1 MILEKKQKVRIKF
14 INEILKLKNKNEKEQ
29 SFTNNSLYNIMLLTI
44 ILKCFLKE
52 NITLKKNNDI
62 QQNSMKYSI
71 ELLNYKYSDI
81 TNLKLIIF
89 YLGHLFIVLFNGWDD
104 IFNYC
109 QIENIYIKKIEMIMK
124 DNNKDNDDIIIS
136 KNEIYPFLKINLISL
151 GYLFTKEKIVFSLNK
166 EIQIELLNYYIQIL
180 CDLYPYIIS
189 NYILIRKEVLNLIH
203 FENSKNTFHVSQ
215 TDFSTII
222 LNLEKQKTLYDD
234 YQRII
239 DSFYNFFIYSIT
251 DISFGRKL
259 FDIINKNF
267 NDYIKDKD
275 DFNKF
280 TEILFIHIYIKCI
293 EKNLSKFFIMSLI
306 IYIHNKILEDIKI
319 NSIFYY
325 HIIINFFQLIIHDD
339 VLSEKCTKLF
349 AQIFI
354 KEINEINYENSLV
367 IYLNNILSKKNLKK
381 KIIVPLITYI
391 SFYFYE
397 QNINDK
403 MEIYKRCILILEK
416 YSKYDLLKIEVFKEK
431 IEYERLK
438 IIIINFNIYNNP
450 KSELNTT
457 NQALIIN
464 YFDFFIILIY
474 FAESNFENL
483 EITTNHSFK
492 NKLLTDIISYIFQLK
507 IYAID
512 SIEYLTQIMHF
523 VKILLYYFNF
533 KCIINIQDSYTIY
546 KYLSQKY
553 KFLLKQE
560 NNKKN
565 LSYLP
570 FLSYYITIFLLIRL
584 NQLFKF
590 QNFFIK
596 INNDILNEINNID
609 NEYYKRF
616 KQIPF
621 ENLLTIDKIE
631 NSLRIF
637 YQDLKTNF
645 NYFYEYE
652 INQNIFQRIIDIIY
666 THIFGYSSILNSFF
680 DEQKKLG
687 YNEKV
692 FETGNYSNYNSE
704 IITEGN
710 ENIYHNYIKEDS
722 ISMKFTNESMIKE
735 NTIENI
741 TNEHLIKIPL
751 KNSLKILNEK
761 SLRDVIQIEEENIK
775 L

>member
-1 MILEKKQKVRIKF
+1 M
-14 INEILKLKNKNEKEQ
+14 
-29 SFTNNSLYNIMLLTI
+29 
-44 ILKCFLKE
+44 KCFLKE

-62 QQNSMKYSI
+62 QQYSMKYSI

-109 QIENIYIKKIEMIMK
+109 QIENIYIKKIEMIMN

-222 LNLEKQKTLYDD
+222 LNLENKKTLYDD

-293 EKNLSKFFIMSLI
+293 ENNLSKFFIMSLI

-325 HIIINFFQLIIHDD
+325 HIIINFFQLIIDDD

-367 IYLNNILSKKNLKK
+367 IYLNNLSKKNLKK
-381 KIIVPLITYI
+381 KIIVP
-391 SFYFYE
+391 
-397 QNINDK
+397 
-403 MEIYKRCILILEK
+403 
-416 YSKYDLLKIEVFKEK
+416 
-431 IEYERLK
+431 
-438 IIIINFNIYNNP
+438 
-450 KSELNTT
+450 
-457 NQALIIN
+457 
-464 YFDFFIILIY
+464 
-474 FAESNFENL
+474 
-483 EITTNHSFK
+483 
-492 NKLLTDIISYIFQLK
+492 
-507 IYAID
+507 
-512 SIEYLTQIMHF
+512 
-523 VKILLYYFNF
+523 
-533 KCIINIQDSYTIY
+533 
-546 KYLSQKY
+546 
-553 KFLLKQE
+553 
-560 NNKKN
+560 
-565 LSYLP
+565 
-570 FLSYYITIFLLIRL
+570 
-584 NQLFKF
+584 
-590 QNFFIK
+590 
-596 INNDILNEINNID
+596 
-609 NEYYKRF
+609 
-616 KQIPF
+616 
-621 ENLLTIDKIE
+621 
-631 NSLRIF
+631 
-637 YQDLKTNF
+637 
-645 NYFYEYE
+645 
-652 INQNIFQRIIDIIY
+652 
-666 THIFGYSSILNSFF
+666 
-680 DEQKKLG
+680 
-687 YNEKV
+687 
-692 FETGNYSNYNSE
+692 
-704 IITEGN
+704 
-710 ENIYHNYIKEDS
+710 
-722 ISMKFTNESMIKE
+722 
-735 NTIENI
+735 
-741 TNEHLIKIPL
+741 
-751 KNSLKILNEK
+751 
-761 SLRDVIQIEEENIK
+761 
-775 L
+775 